1 VAVGAGV
8 GDVLVERG
16 VDYGLGKL
24 ADIYRPGRA
33 GPASSTEYDPATQ
46 RCRSTT
52 EAHAVSAGRLSA
64 RTIAQAAQTIARTI
78 PAIADAR

>member
-33 GPASSTEYDPATQ
+33 SSTEYDPATQ
-46 RCRSTT
+46 RCRPTT